1 MLEALKNLLVA
12 SGPAGIIPP
21 ERVLTSASGEV
32 FYRMKVG
39 DKQGGKKEDFF
50 FKDYRK
56 KRGTQVG
63 Q

>member
-1 MLEALKNLLVA
+1 MSA
-12 SGPAGIIPP
+12 
-21 ERVLTSASGEV
+21 TSASGEV